1 MTWGFFSAAHIISL
15 AIGVASIVGL
25 HFILKKKG
33 DRTKTLVLGIL
44 SFSGIAAIIYNL
56 LA

>member
-25 HFILKKKG
+25 HFILNKKG